1 MIYQTNTTKDIQL
14 MIRHKILNWLLRGY
28 LKPGDSS
35 SAFDPNYPL
44 REMVWVLE
52 DNRVTQIAGKDKDF
66 LIKCA
71 HEEGLRGYLHERL
84 EYRHVIKSWKE
95 ADLWRENAC

>member
-1 MIYQTNTTKDIQL
+1 MIG
-14 MIRHKILNWLLRGY
+14 HKLLNWLLRGK
-28 LKPGDSS
+28 LQTGDSS

-44 REMVWVLE
+44 REMVWLLE

-71 HEEGLRGYLHERL
+71 HDEGLRGFLHERL

-95 ADLWRENAC
+95 GELWRERKIKG

>member
-1 MIYQTNTTKDIQL
+1 